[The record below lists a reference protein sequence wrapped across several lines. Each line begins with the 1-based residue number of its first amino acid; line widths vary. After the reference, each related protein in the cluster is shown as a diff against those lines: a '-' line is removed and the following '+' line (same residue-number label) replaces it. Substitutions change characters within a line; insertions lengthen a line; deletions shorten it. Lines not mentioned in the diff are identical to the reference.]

1 MEEFNESLILA
12 ATGMITVFV
21 ILGLVVVVGNLL
33 IGFVNRFVPAPVADP
48 DRPASG
54 SLESKKIA
62 AITAAVEFVTMGKGK
77 ITEIKK
83 LDS

>member
-1 MEEFNESLILA
+1 MEELNDSLILA

-33 IGFVNRFVPAPVADP
+33 ISFVNRFVPATISEQIH
-48 DRPASG
+48 RSG
-54 SLESKKIA
+54 SLDNRKIA
-62 AITAAVEFVTMGKGK
+62 AITGAIEI
-77 ITEIKK
+77 ITQGRGNITDIKK